1 MRIYINDNELQFS
14 GNTLTDLL
22 TGNGFSDTSGM
33 AIAVNETVISRNN
46 WSSCI
51 LKEDDSIL
59 IITPA
64 QGG

>member
-1 MRIYINDNELQFS
+1 MKIFINNNEILFS
-14 GNTLTDLL
+14 GNTLIDLL
-22 TGNGFSDTSGM
+22 TENGFSDSPGI
-33 AIAVNETVISRNN
+33 AVAVNETVVSKNN

-51 LKEDDSIL
+51 LKEGDCVL